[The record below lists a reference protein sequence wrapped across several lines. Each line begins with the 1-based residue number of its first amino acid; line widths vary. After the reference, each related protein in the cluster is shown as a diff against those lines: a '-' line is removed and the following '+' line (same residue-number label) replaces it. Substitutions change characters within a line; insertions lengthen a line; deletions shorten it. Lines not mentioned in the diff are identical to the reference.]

1 MLKGFS
7 FKRLPGTAQHWLL
20 MWKGALALGFS
31 SSVRNYLLGSK
42 WLVLTSWHLL
52 LKNSEQGLTP
62 LPKWSW
68 ALHRPAEGCCE
79 TGAATWQSPGCVQ
92 QRGSSWCLV
101 FKAHYCCFVLIVQS
115 SSPLCF
121 LHLAQGQR
129 RVRFLWQR
137 SGGRVVKW
145 LFLGVQ
151 QNSIAQV
158 LMSYPPRCL
167 FEFLGGPFILWSVGK
182 ARDTFV
188 RPWVNTVSYS
198 EPVLHTKLS
207 MKQNVQWFTS
217 LKVMQARLM
226 TDARLFAQ
234 CYQPR

>member
-1 MLKGFS
+1 MLWDRCCHMAITGMHSAAWLQLMFGFQS
-7 FKRLPGTAQHWLL
+7 P
-20 MWKGALALGFS
+20 
-31 SSVRNYLLGSK
+31 
-42 WLVLTSWHLL
+42 LL
-52 LKNSEQGLTP
+52 L
-62 LPKWSW
+62 
-68 ALHRPAEGCCE
+68 
-79 TGAATWQSPGCVQ
+79 
-92 QRGSSWCLV
+92 
-101 FKAHYCCFVLIVQS
+101 
-115 SSPLCF
+115 LCADSAKFLSAVF

-129 RVRFLWQR
+129 RVSFLWQR

-151 QNSIAQV
+151 QKSIAQV

-167 FEFLGGPFILWSVGK
+167 SEFLGGPFILWSVGK
-182 ARDTFV
+182 AQDTLV

-234 CYQPR
+234 HYQPR